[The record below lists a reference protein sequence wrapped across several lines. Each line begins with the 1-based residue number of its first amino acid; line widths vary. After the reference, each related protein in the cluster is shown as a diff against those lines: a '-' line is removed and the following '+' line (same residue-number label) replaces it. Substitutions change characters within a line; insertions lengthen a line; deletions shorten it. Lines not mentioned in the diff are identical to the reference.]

1 MDTLRVLIV
10 ADDPLARAGL
20 ALLLAET
27 PDCVVVGQ
35 VSGAASLDDDLAL
48 YEPDVIV
55 WDTGWDPA
63 REAAALRLPEAGE
76 DTPPLV
82 ALVPDGAGVEA
93 LWAQSSAQAILL
105 REASPEQIGAAI
117 RAVVAGLVV
126 LDAGLAAGLAP
137 GEPASPALPAE
148 DLTPREM
155 EVLRLLAEGLSNRA
169 IAHRLDISEH
179 TVKFHVNA
187 IMTKLD
193 AQSRTDAVVRATRL
207 GLILL

>member
-1 MDTLRVLIV
+1 MDTLRILIV

-35 VSGAASLDDDLAL
+35 VSGASSLEDDLAL
-48 YEPDVIV
+48 TEPDVIV
-55 WDTGWDPA
+55 WDAGWDPA
-63 REAAALRLPEAGE
+63 PDALAVHWPEAGV
-76 DTPPLV
+76 DAPPVL
-82 ALVPDGAGVEA
+82 ALVPGELDANW
-93 LWAQSSAQAILL
+93 LWTQGRAQGILP
-105 REASPEQIGAAI
+105 RDTSPEQIGAAL

-126 LDAGLAAGLAP
+126 LDAGLAVSLAP
-137 GEPASPALPAE
+137 AEPADQPLLAE
-148 DLTPREM
+148 ELTPREM
-155 EVLRLLAEGLSNRA
+155 DVLRLLSEGLSNRA
-169 IAHRLDISEH
+169 IAHRLAISEH

-187 IMTKLD
+187 IMTKLG